1 MTATGFE
8 EIASGLRTGDVLLF
22 SGKGFASAGI
32 KRILGCAWSHV
43 GLVVRIAGSG
53 GPLLL
58 ESTPCRHLV
67 DAITGRATGGVR
79 LVCLSERLASFDGA
93 IAVRRLD
100 RALAPAQIER
110 LMGVLRQ
117 LHGRPYERRWLELVL
132 SVSDRVE
139 RSRENLSSLFCSEL
153 IAEILQGIGLLD
165 DVDHGGLPSNEYTP
179 HHFSGAYDLRLK
191 LGFAFG
197 PEIRVDRLAISPVA
211 RRAA

>member
-1 MTATGFE
+1 MKATGFE

-43 GLVVRIAGSG
+43 ALVVRSAASG
-53 GPLLL
+53 RPLVL
-58 ESTPCRHLV
+58 ESTPCRDLIDV
-67 DAITGRATGGVR
+67 LTGETTGGVR
-79 LVCLSERLASFDGA
+79 LVGLSERLASFDGT

-100 RALAPAQIER
+100 PALAPAQIER

-117 LHGRPYERRWLELVL
+117 LHGRPYERRWLELLL

-139 RSRENLSSLFCSEL
+139 RPRENLASLFCSEL

-165 DVDHGGLPSNEYTP
+165 EVGREGLPSNEYTP
-179 HHFSGAYDLRLK
+179 HHFSSACDLKLK
-191 LGFAFG
+191 LGFAFA
-197 PEIRVDRLAISPVA
+197 PEVLLDRFATTPDDHA
-211 RRAA
+211 PA